1 MSKTGWIDEQLYLM
15 IKQVMPLPCVDLLIV
30 NKGRLLLMKRTNTLA
45 KGLWFTPGGRIY
57 KGESLEDAV
66 KRVLGEETGLVPDS
80 FEQVGAMSHDWTEVQ
95 TITVF
100 YKVYVST
107 DKPEMNDE
115 HDDYKWIEKVD
126 DDIHP
131 YVVYMI
137 KKSGILIPNN

>member
-1 MSKTGWIDEQLYLM
+1 MYKTGWIDEPLYSK

-30 NKGRLLLMKRTNTLA
+30 NKGRLLLMKRTNTPG

-57 KGESLEDAV
+57 KGESLETTV
-66 KRVLGEETGLVPDS
+66 KRVLKEETGLYPDS
-80 FEQVGAMSHDWTEVQ
+80 FKQVGAMSHDWAEVQ

-100 YKVYVST
+100 YRVNVST
-107 DKPEMNDE
+107 DKPEMNEE

-131 YVVYMI
+131 YIIYMI
-137 KKSGILIPNN
+137 EKIGIFKP